1 MRKGKKV
8 RGPSFPDRM
17 LSRLWNAAANDTVGG
32 SGGHAT
38 TVLRGYGGAQAYG
51 GAFSG
56 SVADRYQ

>member
-1 MRKGKKV
+1 
-8 RGPSFPDRM
+8 M

-32 SGGHAT
+32 RGGHAT

-56 SVADRYQ
+56 SVADRSLKPGSGGRELVCRSEW